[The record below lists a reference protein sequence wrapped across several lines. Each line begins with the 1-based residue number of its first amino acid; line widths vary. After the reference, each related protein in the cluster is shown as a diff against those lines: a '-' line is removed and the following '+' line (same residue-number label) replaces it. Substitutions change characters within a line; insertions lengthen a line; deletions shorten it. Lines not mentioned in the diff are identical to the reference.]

1 MPEQL
6 AVATAEV
13 KSLLGNRKI
22 ADQEIHDSLW
32 HYDLDSSKA
41 AKYLSDKYDKAQKKA
56 AAAAK
61 PSPAPQ
67 QQKSKGMSSLLEAR
81 SQQSQNQS
89 QSTGPEQKV
98 SKLAAL
104 AKARSNQTNASPSSS
119 SSSPSS
125 STSSLATE
133 SPRISKLDALAKS
146 RAQKGPENALPTR
159 TKSSTGS
166 SSLEKLSRLSSGA
179 SSNGA
184 NLANLSKSSSPAP
197 NSALSKLA
205 QFRKQ
210 RQEQQATKQVAATP
224 DDSSTDEPQ
233 TPPPSE
239 TSIDFD
245 IPVHYPP
252 IFTSAS
258 SDFGSLLWSGSK
270 NLNLGSKV
278 TNTVFLPTDSSQI
291 RNAFNK
297 PSPDDVVLNAQSQG
311 GFAATASSSKKQ
323 DPVSKVEKGVESLKI
338 GSSNKPVAQ
347 NNLKINIDQEIKKAE
362 LKPSINFVVIGH
374 VDAGKSTLMGRL
386 LYDTGAVDPKTM
398 QKYEKESKL
407 TGKGSFAL
415 AWVLDQTEEERR
427 RGVTM
432 DICISQFETTEAK
445 FTIVDAPGHKDFV
458 PNMIAGSSQAD
469 FAVLVVDA
477 ATGAFESGFSL
488 DGQTKEH
495 AVLVRS
501 LGVDAIIVAVNK
513 LDTMDWAE
521 ARFQE
526 IEVQL
531 TEFLKKVGFKAEQ
544 ISFVPTS
551 GLLGTNVVK
560 DNTEKGLSWYKGP
573 TLLRQL
579 ELSHQVFKPKDH
591 NLKLRLI
598 IADVFK
604 AENSSDLTISG
615 RIDTGNVQVGE
626 KVYLAPS
633 GKVATV
639 KRITRNAQTDNWA
652 IAGDNVSLQ
661 MSDIDKDD
669 VIVGDVVCSL
679 DAPVKSAQKFSCRLV
694 VFDVSRPITIGAR
707 FIAHRGRTNA
717 PCKVS
722 KLVSILDKATGQVVK
737 SRPRHLTSGQTAV
750 VEIALE
756 SRAIPMELFKNSK
769 ELGRIVLRK
778 EGTTIAAGVVDDIST

>member
-1 MPEQL
+1 MLMLEQL

-61 PSPAPQ
+61 PSPAQ

-81 SQQSQNQS
+81 SQQSQSQS
-89 QSTGPEQKV
+89 QSTGPDQRV

-104 AKARSNQTNASPSSS
+104 AKARSNQTNVSPLS
-119 SSSPSS
+119 SSSP
-125 STSSLATE
+125 ATE

-146 RAQKGPENALPTR
+146 RAQKGPDNALPTR
-159 TKSSTGS
+159 TQSSNGS

-179 SSNGA
+179 GSSGA
-184 NLANLSKSSSPAP
+184 NLAKLSKSSSPAP

-210 RQEQQATKQVAATP
+210 RQEQQATQQVAATP

-233 TPPPSE
+233 TPPPPE
-239 TSIDFD
+239 TAIDFD

-252 IFTSAS
+252 IYTSAS

-291 RNAFNK
+291 RNAFKK

-311 GFAATASSSKKQ
+311 GFAATASSKKQ

-347 NNLKINIDQEIKKAE
+347 NNLKINVDQEIKKAD

-513 LDTMDWAE
+513 LDTVDWAE

-531 TEFLKKVGFKAEQ
+531 TEFLKKVGFKTEQ

-560 DNTEKGLSWYKGP
+560 DSAEKGLGWYKGP

-579 ELSHQVFKPKDH
+579 ELSHQLFKPKDH

-639 KRITRNAQTDNWA
+639 KRITRNAQADNWA

-722 KLVSILDKATGQVVK
+722 KLVSTLDKATGQVVK

-750 VEIALE
+750 VEITLE

-778 EGTTIAAGVVDDIST
+778 EGTTIAAGVVDDISS